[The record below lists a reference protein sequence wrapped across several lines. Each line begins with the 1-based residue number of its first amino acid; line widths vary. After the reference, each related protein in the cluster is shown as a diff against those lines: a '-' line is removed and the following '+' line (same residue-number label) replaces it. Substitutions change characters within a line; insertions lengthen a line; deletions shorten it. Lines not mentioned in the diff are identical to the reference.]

1 MSRAYFSFLRGM
13 WVYVSP
19 LASILFCLARP
30 RLGIDAPIATVTPL
44 VLDEFTRE
52 LAEYPSSKQRYVLD
66 GIRLGFH
73 VGLEPHRVSLRSRSS
88 NMRSALD
95 HAEVVD
101 EYLSAELAAGRLAGP
116 FNHPPIPSL
125 QVSPFGVIPK
135 NHQPGK
141 WRLILDFSS
150 PAGHSVNDG
159 IPKDPYSL
167 KYVTVDDAIRSLVDL
182 GPGALMA
189 KFDVKAAYRNIPIH
203 PDDRYLLGMKWR
215 DRFYVDLVLPFGLR
229 SDPFIFN
236 SVAEAVEWILVH
248 NYLISPLFHYLDD
261 YLTMG
266 PPNSPQCQ
274 SHVDTAFQVFPRLG
288 LPLHLEKCE
297 GPSTILTFLGIE
309 LDSVQQLARLPPD
322 KVDRILRLLQQWSRK
337 KTCTRRDL
345 ESLIGSLHHACRV
358 VVPGRTFLRRMID
371 LLCCFRHR
379 DHPIR
384 LNVDFHRDLQWW
396 LSFFKEWNGVSFF
409 LSPAVSPL
417 PDLVVSSD
425 ASGSHGFG
433 ALWRTEWFCSS
444 WFFLPSRLS
453 IAFLE
458 LVPIVVAAHLW
469 GRAWF
474 RLRVQFLCDNMAV
487 VSVLNSGTSK
497 SPDVMH
503 LLRLLTLE
511 ACRHNFVCSAAHTP
525 GRDNSAADALSRLRL
540 QEFRRLA
547 PHADHVPRQIPLSL
561 LSLLVPPA

>member
-1 MSRAYFSFLRGM
+1 M
-13 WVYVSP
+13 
-19 LASILFCLARP
+19 
-30 RLGIDAPIATVTPL
+30 
-44 VLDEFTRE
+44 
-52 LAEYPSSKQRYVLD
+52 
-66 GIRLGFH
+66 
-73 VGLEPHRVSLRSRSS
+73 
-88 NMRSALD
+88 
-95 HAEVVD
+95 
-101 EYLSAELAAGRLAGP
+101 
-116 FNHPPIPSL
+116 
-125 QVSPFGVIPK
+125 
-135 NHQPGK
+135 
-141 WRLILDFSS
+141 
-150 PAGHSVNDG
+150 
-159 IPKDPYSL
+159 
-167 KYVTVDDAIRSLVDL
+167 
-182 GPGALMA
+182 
-189 KFDVKAAYRNIPIH
+189 
-203 PDDRYLLGMKWR
+203 
-215 DRFYVDLVLPFGLR
+215 LPFGLR
-229 SDPFIFN
+229 LAPFIFN
-236 SVAEAVEWILVH
+236 LVAKAVKWILVH
-248 NYLISPLFHYLDD
+248 NYLTSPLFHYLGD
-261 YLTMG
+261 YLLLG

-274 SHVDTAFQVFPRLG
+274 SHVDTAFKVFSRLG

-322 KVDRILRLLQQWSRK
+322 KVDHILRLLQQWSQK

-345 ESLIGSLHHACRV
+345 ESLISSLHHACRV

-396 LSFFKEWNGVSFF
+396 FSFFKEWNGVSFF

-425 ASGSHGFG
+425 PSSSHGFG
-433 ALWRTEWFCSS
+433 ALWHTEWFCSS

-474 RLRVQFLCDNMAV
+474 RLRVQFLCDNMAI

-503 LLRLLTLE
+503 LLRLLTLK
-511 ACRHNFVCSAAHTP
+511 A
-525 GRDNSAADALSRLRL
+525 
-540 QEFRRLA
+540 
-547 PHADHVPRQIPLSL
+547 RQR
-561 LSLLVPPA
+561 

>member
-141 WRLILDFSS
+141 WRLILDLSS

-167 KYVTVDDAIRSLVDL
+167 KYVTVDDAIRSLVNL

-229 SDPFIFN
+229 SAPFIFN

-274 SHVDTAFQVFPRLG
+274 SHVDTAFQVVRAWG
-288 LPLHLEKCE
+288 
-297 GPSTILTFLGIE
+297 FLC
-309 LDSVQQLARLPPD
+309 
-322 KVDRILRLLQQWSRK
+322 ILRSAKVPLL
-337 KTCTRRDL
+337 
-345 ESLIGSLHHACRV
+345 
-358 VVPGRTFLRRMID
+358 F
-371 LLCCFRHR
+371 
-379 DHPIR
+379 
-384 LNVDFHRDLQWW
+384 
-396 LSFFKEWNGVSFF
+396 
-409 LSPAVSPL
+409 
-417 PDLVVSSD
+417 
-425 ASGSHGFG
+425 
-433 ALWRTEWFCSS
+433 
-444 WFFLPSRLS
+444 
-453 IAFLE
+453 
-458 LVPIVVAAHLW
+458 
-469 GRAWF
+469 
-474 RLRVQFLCDNMAV
+474 
-487 VSVLNSGTSK
+487 
-497 SPDVMH
+497 
-503 LLRLLTLE
+503 
-511 ACRHNFVCSAAHTP
+511 
-525 GRDNSAADALSRLRL
+525 
-540 QEFRRLA
+540 
-547 PHADHVPRQIPLSL
+547 
-561 LSLLVPPA
+561 